1 MVKPIDMSMVEQAL
15 TGFTIPPQPEVLL
28 RIKQEIELE
37 DPNINTIASLINMDI
52 GIAGFT
58 LKVVNSAYFGLR
70 RKISSIEHAC
80 KFLGLNRVVKLVS
93 SVVLRFTLSNGQTD
107 PFTLRQWNS
116 AMDVGSAAMLIAQ
129 HLRLGSD
136 CADDSYSLGL
146 FHNAGT
152 ALIHAQFPD
161 YAKLVKVGLN
171 KQMTIPDIEK
181 IYFHVTHETLGFM
194 IAQSWGLAQEIANV
208 IAYHH
213 QPEQLLG
220 STDLYEKRLF
230 AILKLAEHMTGEEAA
245 LFEAAN
251 EFEWQQYGTAILD
264 VLELDEMHLLDVGDF
279 LLENG
284 VENHFHR

>member
-1 MVKPIDMSMVEQAL
+1 MVKPIDMKAVEQAL

-28 RIKQEIELE
+28 RIKQEIDLD

-80 KFLGLNRVVKLVS
+80 KFLGLNRVIKLVS
-93 SVVLRFTLSNGQTD
+93 SVVLRFTLSDGKAD

-129 HLRLGSD
+129 HLRLGTD
-136 CADDSYSLGL
+136 CADDCYSIGL
-146 FHNAGT
+146 FHNAGI

-161 YAKLVKVGLN
+161 YPKVIKVGLSN
-171 KQMTIPDIEK
+171 QMPFAEIEQR
-181 IYFHVTHETLGFM
+181 YFNTTHEMLGFM
-194 IAQSWGLAQEIANV
+194 IAQSWGLSHEIANV

-213 QPEQLLG
+213 QPELMLS

-230 AILKLAEHMTGEEAA
+230 AILKLAEHMVGEQSL
-245 LFEAAN
+245 LFDVSDDT
-251 EFEWQQYGTAILD
+251 FWQQYGEAVLD